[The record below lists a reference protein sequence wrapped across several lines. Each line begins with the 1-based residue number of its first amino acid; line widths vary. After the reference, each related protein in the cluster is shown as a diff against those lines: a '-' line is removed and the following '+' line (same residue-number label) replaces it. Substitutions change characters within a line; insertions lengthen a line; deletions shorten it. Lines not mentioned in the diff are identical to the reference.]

1 MKTLNTYISVCIFA
15 LFSLSGHSKSLL
27 DESPIVLDTLY
38 ANETKNVAL
47 FFPSPIRQGIVG
59 SDFFVFSFN
68 RDIPQYFGLLQAQ
81 PGKESNLLVIT
92 TDGSIYSYIIKY
104 KAELTRVNYFVE
116 PQQRIGQEVQ
126 NRAASAPITLKPTAA
141 IPLSHMKAVSAQ
153 LLKRKQRLGHLTK
166 RNYGIKL
173 TTKNIVFNKEHLYFV
188 FEIENKSGLDYDV
201 DFLEVAVQ
209 SRAKGKRKSSQ
220 RIVKQPL
227 YKHQFPKKVKK
238 GERVRFVY
246 VLSKY
251 SLSNNNRVV
260 VQLHEAQ
267 GERDLKLKIAHRFIN
282 NPN

>member
-1 MKTLNTYISVCIFA
+1 MKTIQYLIAISALV
-15 LFSLSGHSKSLL
+15 LFSVSLQAKTIPN
-27 DESPIVLDTLY
+27 SNPIILDTLY
-38 ANETKNVAL
+38 ANEAKNVAL
-47 FFPSPIRQGIVG
+47 FFPKPIRQGIVG
-59 SDFFVFSFN
+59 SASFVFSFN
-68 RDIPQYFGLLQAQ
+68 RDIPQYLGLLQAQ
-81 PGKESNLLVIT
+81 PGKDSNLLVIT

-104 KAELTRVNYFVE
+104 KAQLTRVNYFVK
-116 PQQRIGQEVQ
+116 PQNSIGKED
-126 NRAASAPITLKPTAA
+126 RKKDTLAPITLKPTAA
-141 IPLSHMKAVSAQ
+141 INLFHLKSLSAK
-153 LLKRKQRLGHLTK
+153 LLKSKQGLGHLIK

-173 TTKNIVFNKEHLYFV
+173 TTKNIVFDREQLYFV

-201 DFLEVAVQ
+201 DFLEIGVQ

-227 YKHQFPKKVKK
+227 YKHQFPNKIKK

>member
-1 MKTLNTYISVCIFA
+1 
-15 LFSLSGHSKSLL
+15 
-27 DESPIVLDTLY
+27 
-38 ANETKNVAL
+38 L

-227 YKHQFPKKVKK
+227 YKHQFPSKVKK

-246 VLSKY
+246 VLPKF

-260 VQLHEAQ
+260 IQLHEAQ
-267 GERDLKLKIAHRFIN
+267 GERDLEIKIAHRFIN

>member
-1 MKTLNTYISVCIFA
+1 MKTIQYLIAISTLVLFNVSLKAKTLPNTN
-15 LFSLSGHSKSLL
+15 
-27 DESPIVLDTLY
+27 PIILDTLY
-38 ANETKNVAL
+38 ANEAKNVAL
-47 FFPSPIRQGIVG
+47 FFPKPIRQGIVG
-59 SDFFVFSFN
+59 SASFVFSFN

-104 KAELTRVNYFVE
+104 KAQLTRVNYFVE
-116 PQQRIGQEVQ
+116 PQHRIGQEVQ
-126 NRAASAPITLKPTAA
+126 NRAASAPINLKPSAA

-153 LLKRKQRLGHLTK
+153 LLKSKQRLGHLTK
-166 RNYGIKL
+166 RNYSIKL
-173 TTKNIVFNKEHLYFV
+173 TTKNIVYDKEHLYFV

-246 VLSKY
+246 VLSKF